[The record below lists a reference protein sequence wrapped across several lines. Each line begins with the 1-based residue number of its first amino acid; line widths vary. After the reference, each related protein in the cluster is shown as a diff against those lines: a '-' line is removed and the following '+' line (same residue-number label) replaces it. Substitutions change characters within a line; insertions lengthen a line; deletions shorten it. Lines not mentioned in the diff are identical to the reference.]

1 MTSRVREIY
10 ADYYRRYRRE
20 HEDRLAQIAREALCV
35 ERWHKE
41 RSSQGDGFVDAFV
54 EFREFQRGDPEAA
67 GEWLGSYSDSE
78 IQAFFENPKSE
89 AVLQNMV
96 VSYFGPGEVSALYG
110 AQDQI
115 QAPRPRKAASV
126 GRQ

>member
-1 MTSRVREIY
+1 MTSQVREIY

-54 EFREFQRGDPEAA
+54 EFREFQKDDPEAA
-67 GEWLGSYSDSE
+67 GKWLRSPSDSE
-78 IQAFFENPKSE
+78 IEALVQNPKSE
-89 AVLQNMV
+89 AGREATECTQFRSGELPSLDDVHDADHAR
-96 VSYFGPGEVSALYG
+96 GPPSPAHH
-110 AQDQI
+110 A
-115 QAPRPRKAASV
+115 
-126 GRQ
+126 